1 LRNEKAKIFDS
12 ILNTIENE
20 DIRHFAEECIETI
33 PDYFWEVG
41 ASSTGKY
48 HPQYALGE
56 LGLARHTCALV
67 RFLNHI
73 LNVDCF
79 GDKFTSREKDLMRV
93 AGMMHDTRK
102 SGDDADYAKNK
113 YTKFDHPLLAANE
126 IRSLIGFISP
136 EELEIVATTIESHM
150 GQWNTD
156 KRSPVVLPL
165 PTNKYQ
171 KMVHLADYLASRK
184 DIEVLFDGFEAPKK
198 EIVKLE
204 DYVLNF
210 GKHSGEKL
218 VDVAQSDPSYISWAK
233 ENMNREPIKSLLAQ
247 L

>member
-1 LRNEKAKIFDS
+1 MKNEKAKIFDS

-33 PDYFWEVG
+33 SDYFWEVG

-102 SGDDADYAKNK
+102 SGDDTDYAKSK

-136 EELEIVATTIESHM
+136 EELEIVTTTIESHM

-156 KRSPVVLPL
+156 KRSSVVLPL

-184 DIEVLFDGFEAPKK
+184 DIEVLFDGFEVPKK
-198 EIVKLE
+198 EVIKLE

-218 VDVAQSDPSYISWAK
+218 VDVAQSDPSYITWAK

>member
-1 LRNEKAKIFDS
+1 MKNEKAKIFDS

-20 DIRHFAEECIETI
+20 DIRYFAEQCIETI

-102 SGDDADYAKNK
+102 SGDDEDYKKNK
-113 YTKFDHPLLAANE
+113 YTKFDHPLLISKLIMENKDKLSME
-126 IRSLIGFISP
+126 VDDIRK
-136 EELEIVATTIESHM
+136 VCTMIESHM
-150 GQWNTD
+150 GEWTYDNYQ
-156 KRSPVVLPL
+156 KKEVLPK
-165 PTNKYQ
+165 PRTAEQ
-171 KMVHLADYLASRK
+171 RFVHMCDFLASRK
-184 DIEVLFDGFEAPKK
+184 YLDIKFEDNN
-198 EIVKLE
+198 IVE
-204 DYVLNF
+204 
-210 GKHSGEKL
+210 
-218 VDVAQSDPSYISWAK
+218 
-233 ENMNREPIKSLLAQ
+233 
-247 L
+247 